1 MLVNQKDRGFCLE
14 YMDEEDLRSLR
25 SLIRSGGLVE
35 GRKWYGV
42 MKEID
47 ETLRDR

>member
-1 MLVNQKDRGFCLE
+1 MLVIQNDRGYRLD
-14 YMDEEDLRSLR
+14 YMNEDDLRSLR
-25 SLIRSGGLVE
+25 CLIKSGGLVE

>member
-14 YMDEEDLRSLR
+14 YMEEEDLRSLR

-35 GRKWYGV
+35 SRKWQDV
-42 MKEID
+42 KKEID
-47 ETLRDR
+47 ELLRDK